1 VRLADAS
8 SSTTFTL
15 TASGGPVTYS
25 ITDTAGTYLVVSP
38 ASGTLAAGQTVTITV
53 QANPNNPPPSF
64 VNNLTVSPGGISVT
78 VYYEP
83 SG

>member
-1 VRLADAS
+1 VRLADAGS
-8 SSTTFTL
+8 SATFTL
-15 TASGGPVTYS
+15 TASGGPVSYS
-25 ITDTAGTYLVVSP
+25 ITDTAGSYLIVSP
-38 ASGTLAAGQTVTITV
+38 ASGTLPDGQTVTITV
-53 QANPNNPPPSF
+53 QANPKETPPY

>member
-1 VRLADAS
+1 MRLPDAGS
-8 SSTTFTL
+8 SATFTL
-15 TASGGPVTYS
+15 TAAGGPVTYS
-25 ITDTAGTYLVVSP
+25 VTDPAGSYLVVSP

-64 VNNLTVSPGGISVT
+64 ANDLTVSPGGISVT

>member
-1 VRLADAS
+1 M
-8 SSTTFTL
+8 
-15 TASGGPVTYS
+15 
-25 ITDTAGTYLVVSP
+25 VSP
-38 ASGTLAAGQTVTITV
+38 ASGTLTAGQTVTITV

-64 VNNLTVSPGGISVT
+64 TNDLTVSPGGISVT